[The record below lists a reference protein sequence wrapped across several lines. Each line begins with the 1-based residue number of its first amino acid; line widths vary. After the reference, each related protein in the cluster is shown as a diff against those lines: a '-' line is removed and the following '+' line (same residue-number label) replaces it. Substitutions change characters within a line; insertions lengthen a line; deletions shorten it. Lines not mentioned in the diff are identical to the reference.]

1 MTYKV
6 TQVIFILVIFF
17 ILLRFLLPF
26 LGFNCCYYNKI
37 LEERSGSKMS
47 EFVKEVNDQNFN
59 EEVLKSSVPV
69 FVDFW
74 APWCG
79 PCRMV
84 APIVEELAQEMSG
97 KVKFVKVNVDEAPIV
112 ASNYGIM
119 SIPTLVVIKNGQIT
133 GQQIGAVPKSVL
145 KNMIENAIK

>member
-26 LGFNCCYYNKI
+26 LGFHCCYYNKI